1 MTDKDVKFQVSHNAK
16 AMCTKKREKLCNS
29 FTSSDVIF
37 QMTPGEANTLR
48 LF

>member
-16 AMCTKKREKLCNS
+16 AMCTKKLCNS
-29 FTSSDVIF
+29 FISSDVIL